1 MNYNKFPSFQ
11 VLLTLFLVKFYINH
25 IIIAPFVYDL
35 YSKTSIIMLCIIY
48 FLQPLELIFINKLFN
63 NKYNP
68 FITNKFFIF
77 IYTLIFESLIIFGLA
92 SFLNSYI
99 YSVSNISFLMT
110 SILIPLLFINK
121 YHYSNIIRLTPFFF
135 LLTIGMLMFF
145 FFTMNDIT
153 LFSIFP
159 NKKIDNLFLFII
171 IVINIT
177 FPYILFPYF
186 KDLSNSNFKLSSILI
201 LGIFFSL
208 LNILLTLRQGISLGI
223 LITEKAFP
231 LYEVLRFLSITT
243 YSIPLDILFITFLF
257 CYSFYVISVISAYIL
272 YIFNINKYM
281 IKNIFSFFPFI
292 LAIFFSYNIELFE
305 IIKYDLLVIGAF
317 CLVYIVISTFISYL
331 RRTKYEK

>member
-1 MNYNKFPSFQ
+1 
-11 VLLTLFLVKFYINH
+11 
-25 IIIAPFVYDL
+25 
-35 YSKTSIIMLCIIY
+35 
-48 FLQPLELIFINKLFN
+48 
-63 NKYNP
+63 
-68 FITNKFFIF
+68 
-77 IYTLIFESLIIFGLA
+77 
-92 SFLNSYI
+92 
-99 YSVSNISFLMT
+99 
-110 SILIPLLFINK
+110 
-121 YHYSNIIRLTPFFF
+121 
-135 LLTIGMLMFF
+135 MFF

-186 KDLSNSNFKLSSILI
+186 KDLSNSKFKLSSILI

-257 CYSFYVISVISAYIL
+257 CYSFYVVSVISAYIL
-272 YIFNINKYM
+272 YIFNIKKYM